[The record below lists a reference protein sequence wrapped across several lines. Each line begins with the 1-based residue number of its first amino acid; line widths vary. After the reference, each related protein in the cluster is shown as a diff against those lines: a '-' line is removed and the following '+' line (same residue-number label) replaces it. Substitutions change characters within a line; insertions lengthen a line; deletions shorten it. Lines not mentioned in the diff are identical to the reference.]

1 MFKGMLLLK
10 VDEKTIKNARWFL
23 LIGEKF
29 FKIVPLRTLFS
40 VFMTLT
46 SKLTNIVASYLPV
59 KVLILLGG
67 TGVPK
72 YFPSN
77 FKQFDHTELV
87 IGLCAATVGFY
98 LIHIVAEKILDRI
111 NSGGGNIILE
121 STKKMQLFER
131 QPMIAQKGF
140 ERYSKVLAEVFFLV
154 IAVSVLLWLYPETI
168 LIVTVYI
175 LFVVSISRFFFDSN
189 VLASNDEDG
198 NLKTLVGVISHVGLL
213 IVFVFMIY
221 KALNAEGP
229 SILVMFLT
237 FLFIRRSQASI
248 NQLIVNTSGLL
259 REQSEIN
266 ALFFEEHRL
275 VRKKQ
280 SHEDLFWSLA
290 ERDQVKKW
298 AGTIIEGFTGEATAI
313 IKYCWIQL
321 NVNNVLTYRV
331 LASNES
337 GVEKKYLIKL
347 FGKKQTLAAQHE
359 AEIMLKTENLPSQKL
374 LVADEIQGFHC
385 LLYAWEDGRTPADDD
400 ERKCWIVFNQALIK
414 VDLAK
419 PFLEKY
425 LRSHPIL
432 PQRLDVFFWE
442 HVECV
447 LGSIT
452 KNASSSV
459 MPLLAIRKEINKRL
473 NSLPLVIVNLDLSR
487 RKLLKTQQGVIAL
500 SWGQWA
506 LEPIG
511 AGWRIEEEVFNVLYE
526 VSQKTDRL
534 SNGYASLN
542 VSNIR
547 LASYMQLFESLVTTQ
562 KFYQALKLI
571 PAIIENVE
579 QEDGA
584 GEKVGL

>member
-29 FKIVPLRTLFS
+29 FKIVPLRTLFG

-154 IAVSVLLWLYPETI
+154 VTVSVLLWLYPMI
-168 LIVTVYI
+168 VLIMTVYI
-175 LFVVSISRFFFDSN
+175 FFVVSVIKFFFDSS
-189 VLASNDEDG
+189 VSTSNDKDG
-198 NLKTLVGVISHVGLL
+198 HLKTLVGVVSHVGLL

-221 KALNAEGP
+221 QALNDEGP
-229 SILVMFLT
+229 GILVMFLT
-237 FLFIRRSQASI
+237 FLFIRRSQGSI

-259 REQSEIN
+259 REQLEIN

-275 VRKKQ
+275 VQKKQ

-290 ERDQVKKW
+290 ERDQLEKW
-298 AGTIIEGFTGEATAI
+298 SGSIIEKFIGEPAEI
-313 IKYCWIQL
+313 IKYCWIEL
-321 NVNNVLTYRV
+321 DIKNVLAYRV
-331 LASNES
+331 LAKNES
-337 GVEKKYLIKL
+337 GTATEYLIKL

-359 AEIMLKTENLPSQKL
+359 TEVMLKTENLPSQKL
-374 LVADEIQGFHC
+374 LVADDVQGFHC
-385 LLYAWEDGRTPADDD
+385 LLYAWEDGRTPADD
-400 ERKCWIVFNQALIK
+400 EKKCWIVFNQALMK

-419 PFLEKY
+419 LFLEKY

-447 LGSIT
+447 LGSVT

-459 MPLLAIRKEINKRL
+459 MPLLAIREEINKRL
-473 NSLPLVIVNLDLSR
+473 NSLPLVIVNLELSR
-487 RKLLKTQQGVIAL
+487 RELLETQQGVLSL

-506 LEPIG
+506 MEPIG
-511 AGWRIEEEVFNVLYE
+511 TGWLIEKEVFNVLYE
-526 VSQKTDRL
+526 TAQKIDRL
-534 SNGYASLN
+534 NNGYVSLKI
-542 VSNIR
+542 SDIR
-547 LASYMQLFESLVTTQ
+547 LAAYMQLFEGLVKTQ